1 MNYKADYLKAIVDC
15 ARVTMIEQQA
25 NESAKKYR
33 NLSNTARGVAAE
45 LRKKEKEKRDAKDKG
60 EQDSSSRSE

>member
-1 MNYKADYLKAIVDC
+1 
-15 ARVTMIEQQA
+15 MIEQQA